1 MNDVELYLEH
11 TYTGQLALKPPH
23 DSKPPSLIWEFPWI
37 NKTQVEQIAPQA
49 KNFKTHI
56 GQNASKPWK
65 NKTQIAQNA
74 LWREILNVRAKRA
87 EFFSGFTRWVF
98 EILGKFA

>member
-1 MNDVELYLEH
+1 M
-11 TYTGQLALKPPH
+11 
-23 DSKPPSLIWEFPWI
+23 
-37 NKTQVEQIAPQA
+37 PQ
-49 KNFKTHI
+49 NRE
-56 GQNASKPWK
+56 K

-87 EFFSGFTRWVF
+87 ENFPGVTRWVF